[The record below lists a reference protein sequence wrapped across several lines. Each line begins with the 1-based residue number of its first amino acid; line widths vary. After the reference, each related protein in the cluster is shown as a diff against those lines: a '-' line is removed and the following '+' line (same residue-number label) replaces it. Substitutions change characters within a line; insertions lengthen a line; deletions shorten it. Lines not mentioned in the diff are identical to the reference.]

1 MHSEISFLLTFP
13 NLRSGRA
20 RLSHQHTSS
29 CSLVRRQQKQTDRR
43 VTLCFFLT
51 GPHTFTAD
59 SPFTQGSLSTISGV
73 PDPQVHGAVK
83 ASVPKLLS
91 CPGAS
96 ASSPL
101 REALGG
107 TLPLG
112 SSENLQHRLL
122 ALPFAPG
129 LHAGDSLPHA
139 QSITLAP
146 ATACGQGCLRQC
158 LCSYP
163 PQHIGAQKKGCSQG
177 CSLDRGQIFSVWV
190 GWNQKRPSV
199 SDLSIGK
206 AAPMPR

>member
-59 SPFTQGSLSTISGV
+59 SPVTQGSLSTISGV

-101 REALGG
+101 
-107 TLPLG
+107 TG
-112 SSENLQHRLL
+112 SSRRNAASRQLRKPTTS
-122 ALPFAPG
+122 A
-129 LHAGDSLPHA
+129 
-139 QSITLAP
+139 
-146 ATACGQGCLRQC
+146 ACAS
-158 LCSYP
+158 LCSRSARWRFSP
-163 PQHIGAQKKGCSQG
+163 PRAVHKPSTCDG
-177 CSLDRGQIFSVWV
+177 VWS
-190 GWNQKRPSV
+190 RLPSPV
-199 SDLSIGK
+199 PLFLSPTARWSPEKK
-206 AAPMPR
+206 AAVRAAALVGDKFSQFGVDGIRKGRA